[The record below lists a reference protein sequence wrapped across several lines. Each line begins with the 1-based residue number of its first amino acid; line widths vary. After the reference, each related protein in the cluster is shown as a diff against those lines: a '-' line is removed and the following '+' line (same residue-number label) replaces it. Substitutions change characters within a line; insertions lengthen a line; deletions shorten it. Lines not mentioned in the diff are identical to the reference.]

1 MSENYNE
8 SAKQDCG
15 CADGNC
21 KPKKK
26 NYLSKIIFAVIL
38 MAALAIIGVKLI
50 NRSDAASEKQSV
62 ALPGK
67 EAGCDT
73 SKSANC
79 DTTKGSSCCS
89 KK

>member
-1 MSENYNE
+1 MEDNYNDP
-8 SAKQDCG
+8 KKTDCG

-26 NYLSKIIFAVIL
+26 NHFSKIIFALIL
-38 MAALAIIGVKLI
+38 LAALGIIGVKLVG
-50 NRSDAASEKQSV
+50 RSDAAPEKQSV

-67 EAGCDT
+67 SAGCDT
-73 SKSANC
+73 SKSATC